1 MELDDK
7 TLMVQAGQGNESAF
21 ETLVTR
27 YQRTVYFAAYRLIHN
42 HADADDIL
50 QETFI
55 RLFMTLQKG
64 TNIENL
70 VAWLYRISINLTI
83 DKFRKAT
90 RLKTA
95 DLETRTEE
103 AETLHIELPDTK
115 SVSPHEESAAQ
126 ERRSIIRQAIDTLPL
141 QQKTVIILH
150 YLEELKVK
158 EIAAI
163 LDLAEGTVKSTL
175 YQAHRKLRQK
185 LLPLMVEL
193 RGEAAAQVD
202 NVKELKYTTET
213 ERIEVHQQTKLK

>member
-1 MELDDK
+1 MEIDDK

-55 RLFMTLQKG
+55 RLFTTLQKG

-70 VAWLYRISINLTI
+70 VAWLYRIAVNLTI
-83 DKFRKAT
+83 DKFRQQV
-90 RLKTA
+90 RQKTTYA
-95 DLETRTEE
+95 ETRTEND
-103 AETLHIELPDTK
+103 ETVQVEIPDTK
-115 SVSPHEESAAQ
+115 SSSPHEESVAQ
-126 ERRSIIRQAIDTLPL
+126 ERQSIIRQAIDTLPL

-150 YLEELKVK
+150 YLENLRIK

-193 RGEAAAQVD
+193 RGEAAARVE
-202 NVKELKYTTET
+202 NVKELKYTPET
-213 ERIEVHQQTKLK
+213 KRIEVHQQTKLK